1 MTKAKGWTGALVALG
16 IGVVIILGFQI
27 FAPVDSGATEPVLIE
42 IPSGSSVRQIAG
54 ILNRSGIISS
64 PRIFV
69 AYSMIT
75 GSSGRL
81 QAGKY
86 SLNQSMNIPEVL
98 DALVEGRAE
107 TTDTTIVIPEGSNI
121 WEVDRRLTE
130 AKLIVEGEFA
140 RVYWKKEGYLFPDTY
155 RFRPDARIEDIAK
168 VIQENFDQKT
178 DDVNPKTLIIASL
191 LEKEA
196 KTTEDMRLVAGV
208 IQQRI
213 KNGMLLQIDASVSYG
228 ACLRESL
235 ANVFKRDCDVTQIG
249 VRREIEK
256 DSEFNTYIHAGLPPA
271 PISNPGLRAIEAA
284 KNPQTSEYLFYLS
297 TRDGEQIIYSKTLEE
312 HLVNRRKYLGF

>member
-256 DSEFNTYIHAGLPPA
+256 DSEFNTYIHAGLPPR
-271 PISNPGLRAIEAA
+271 PISNPGLRAIEVAA
-284 KNPQTSEYLFYLS
+284 NPQPSDYLFYLS

-312 HLVNRRKYLGF
+312 HLANRREHLGF